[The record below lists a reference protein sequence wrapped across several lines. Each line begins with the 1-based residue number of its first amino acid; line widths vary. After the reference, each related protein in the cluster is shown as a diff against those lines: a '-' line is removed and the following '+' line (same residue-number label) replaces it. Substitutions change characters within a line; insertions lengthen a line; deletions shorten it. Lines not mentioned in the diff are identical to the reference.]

1 MSLFSKGV
9 IMASSGRL
17 VQQSKQVGVP
27 AVKQIAKA
35 IAKPVNK
42 VTKGKMVNS
51 GSFTNNLG
59 SGLKSFGNPIVDNAA
74 QGYASIAGMGANMAN
89 AVSAEAQQAAM
100 NYNAAQASNANAIT
114 ADYLGMQMR
123 YNSAEA
129 EAARAYNTAM
139 YERAL
144 ADNRALAKESRD
156 WQEMMANTAY
166 QRAVK
171 DMQAA
176 GINPILAYSQGGA
189 AVPGG
194 ATASIGAPSSAATS
208 IGLGSGVN
216 ASVGGYSGT
225 GFQGSETLALIAAIL
240 GGLSTGLQAMDYG
253 ADTLGQ
259 IIDPGEA
266 YKVKDKIGKFL
277 FGSRLWNW
285 MESDR
290 GQAGGSGGGAGRRF

>member
-1 MSLFSKGV
+1 
-9 IMASSGRL
+9 MASSARL
-17 VQQSKQVGVP
+17 VQQSKQVGIP
-27 AVKQIAKA
+27 AIKQIAKA
-35 IAKPVNK
+35 ISKPVSK

-51 GSFTNNLG
+51 GNFSNNLG
-59 SGLKSFGNPIVDNAA
+59 SELKSFGNPIVDNAA

-89 AVSAEAQQAAM
+89 AVSAEAQEAAM
-100 NYNAAQASNANAIT
+100 QYNAAQASNANAIT
-114 ADYLGMQMR
+114 AQYLEQQMA

-129 EAARAYNTAM
+129 AKAREYNTQM

-144 ADNRALAKESRD
+144 ADNRALAQESRN

-194 ATASIGAPSSAATS
+194 ATASIGAPSSAAAS
-208 IGLGSGVN
+208 IGLGSGVSAN
-216 ASVGGYSGT
+216 VGGYSGT
-225 GFQGSETLALIAAIL
+225 GFQGSETLALLAAIL
-240 GGLSTGLQAMDYG
+240 GGLSTGLQAMDFG
-253 ADTLGQ
+253 ADTIGQ

-266 YKVKDKIGKFL
+266 YKVKDKVGKFL
-277 FGSRLWNW
+277 FGSRLWNK
-285 MESDR
+285 MQSDS
-290 GQAGGSGGGAGRRF
+290 GQSGGSGGGAGHRF

>member
-9 IMASSGRL
+9 NMASSGRL

-27 AVKQIAKA
+27 ALKHIAKA
-35 IAKPVNK
+35 ISNPVNK

-51 GSFTNNLG
+51 GSFTSNLG
-59 SGLKSFGNPIVDNAA
+59 SGIKSFGNPIVDNAA

-89 AVSAEAQQAAM
+89 AVSAEAQEAAM
-100 NYNAAQASNANAIT
+100 NYNAWQASNANAIT
-114 ADYLGMQMR
+114 ADYLQQQMA

-129 EAARAYNTAM
+129 TKAREYNTKM

-144 ADNRALAKESRD
+144 ADNKALAKESRD

-194 ATASIGAPSSAATS
+194 ATASIGAPNSAAAS
-208 IGLGSGVN
+208 IGLGSGVS

-240 GGLSTGLQAMDYG
+240 GGLSSGLQAMDYG
-253 ADTLGQ
+253 TDTLGQ
-259 IIDPGEA
+259 IIDPGDA
-266 YKVKDKIGKFL
+266 YKIKDKIGKFL
-277 FGSRLWNW
+277 FGSRLWNK
-285 MESDR
+285 MESDV
-290 GQAGGSGGGAGRRF
+290 GGTGSGGGAGRKF

>member
-1 MSLFSKGV
+1 
-9 IMASSGRL
+9 MASSARL

-27 AVKQIAKA
+27 AVKEIAKA
-35 IAKPVNK
+35 ITNPINN
-42 VTKGKMVNS
+42 VTKRKNLNTV
-51 GSFTNNLG
+51 SFKQNLAD
-59 SGLKSFGNPIVDNAA
+59 FGNPVVNKAA

-89 AVSAEAQQAAM
+89 AVSAEAQEAAM
-100 NYNAAQASNANAIT
+100 NYNAMQASNANAIT
-114 ADYLGMQMR
+114 EGYLEEQMR

-129 EAARAYNTAM
+129 AKAREYNTKM

-144 ADNRALAKESRD
+144 ADNRTLAEESRD
-156 WQEMMANTAY
+156 WQEMMSNTAY

-194 ATASIGAPSSAATS
+194 ATASIGAPTSAASS
-208 IGLGSGVN
+208 IGLGSGVS

-240 GGLSTGLQAMDYG
+240 GGLSSGLKAMDFG
-253 ADTLGQ
+253 TKTLGLTEGQ
-259 IIDPGEA
+259 K
-266 YKVKDKIGKFL
+266 YKIKDTIGGTIFGRKI
-277 FGSRLWNW
+277 WNKL
-285 MESDR
+285 ESDV
-290 GQAGGSGGGAGRRF
+290 GNGKSGGGAGRKF

>member
-1 MSLFSKGV
+1 MLLFSKGV
-9 IMASSGRL
+9 IMASSARL

-35 IAKPVNK
+35 IVKPVSK

-89 AVSAEAQQAAM
+89 AVSAEAQEAAM
-100 NYNAAQASNANAIT
+100 NYNAWQASNANAIT

-194 ATASIGAPSSAATS
+194 ATASIGAPTSAASS
-208 IGLGSGVN
+208 IGLGSGVS

-225 GFQGSETLALIAAIL
+225 GYQGSETLALIAAIL
-240 GGLSTGLQAMDYG
+240 GGLSSGLQAMD
-253 ADTLGQ
+253 
-259 IIDPGEA
+259 
-266 YKVKDKIGKFL
+266 
-277 FGSRLWNW
+277 FGSDALGLTEGEKYKIKDTIGGAIFGPKLWNKL
-285 MESDR
+285 ESDV
-290 GQAGGSGGGAGRRF
+290 GNGKSGGGAGRKF